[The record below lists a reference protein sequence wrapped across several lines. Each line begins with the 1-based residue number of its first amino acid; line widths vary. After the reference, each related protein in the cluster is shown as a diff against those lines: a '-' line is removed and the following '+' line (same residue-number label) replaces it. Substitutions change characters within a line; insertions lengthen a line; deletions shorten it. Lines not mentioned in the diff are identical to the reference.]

1 MLENLPSTIMLGLMI
16 LVSLLAFGR
25 WALKRMA
32 PVKTVQAKVID
43 KHITKI
49 AYSKT
54 GAYGKKERYCV
65 VFQVEGK
72 KLSFYVSEFSYNGYR
87 KGEKGKLTYKGDRI
101 IDFQ

>member
-1 MLENLPSTIMLGLMI
+1 MPDNLPSIIMIGLMM

-25 WALKRMA
+25 WMSKRLA

-54 GAYGKKERYCV
+54 GAYGKRNAIAWYSRWKGRSCPSMWGDFPTMV
-65 VFQVEGK
+65 TAK
-72 KLSFYVSEFSYNGYR
+72 AKPVS
-87 KGEKGKLTYKGDRI
+87 
-101 IDFQ
+101 

>member
-1 MLENLPSTIMLGLMI
+1 MPDNLTSIIMLGLML

-25 WALKRMA
+25 WVLKKFA
-32 PVKTVQAKVID
+32 PVKTVQAKVVD
-43 KHITKI
+43 KHIIKL

-54 GAYGKKERYCV
+54 GTYGKKERHCV

-72 KLSFYVSEFSYNGYR
+72 KLSFYVNEFSYNGYR
-87 KGEKGKLTYKGDRI
+87 KGETGRLTYKGDRI

>member
-1 MLENLPSTIMLGLMI
+1 MPDNLPSIIMIGLMM
-16 LVSLLAFGR
+16 LVSLLAFCR
-25 WALKRMA
+25 WMSKRLA

-54 GAYGKKERYCV
+54 GAYGKKAQYCV
-65 VFQVEGK
+65 VFRTEGK

-87 KGEKGKLTYKGDRI
+87 KGETGKLTYKGDRI

>member
-1 MLENLPSTIMLGLMI
+1 MPDNLPSIIMTGLVV

-43 KHITKI
+43 KHITKL

-65 VFQVEGK
+65 VFQTERK
-72 KLSFYVSEFSYNGYR
+72 KLSFYVGEFSYNGYR
-87 KGEKGKLTYKGDRI
+87 KGETGRLTYKGDRI